1 MLWLLA
7 AMAFIR
13 LLFNF
18 IVAGALFAVLLV
30 SWFGP
35 RVIAWDNTAG
45 TGAAA
50 MCLCAEQALSGAQKI
65 IAYQMWGCAAGAAAG
80 LILGIAFTATRRR
93 PVKSPPPVA
102 LPPVKPSL

>member
-1 MLWLLA
+1 MPHA
-7 AMAFIR
+7 VMALMR
-13 LLFNF
+13 TLFNF
-18 IVAGALFAVLLV
+18 VIAGALLAVLLV

-65 IAYQMWGCAAGAAAG
+65 IMYQMWGCASGAG
-80 LILGIAFTATRRR
+80 LGLLLGIAFAVNRR
-93 PVKSPPPVA
+93 KTPPPTPTSPV
-102 LPPVKPSL
+102 LPPAKPMS

>member
-1 MLWLLA
+1 MALL
-7 AMAFIR
+7 R

-80 LILGIAFTATRRR
+80 LLLGVLFTVTRRR
-93 PVKSPPPVA
+93 PPAKAQPPVA